1 MILSKRKHRKHKP
14 GSDNAGAEPGEVDRN
29 KISFAPMTDR
39 EIATLEDWAAQE
51 GWNPGLGDLDV
62 ARASDP
68 EAFVAI
74 RQGDV
79 LVGGGSIISY
89 DGKFGFMGLFILRPD
104 MRGQG
109 LGGRFWRWRR
119 DRLKSRLSADAA
131 IGMDGVY
138 DMTPFYER
146 GGFIA
151 AYRHLRMQ
159 GVARGSADA
168 GVVSDVGRLIDDI
181 LAFDKGRF
189 PAPREVFL
197 RNWLNRPGLHV
208 AGLYRGETLAGYG
221 VARPCRSGFKIGPLL
236 ATDVVTADRLL
247 GDLLSHIDGE
257 QVQIDMPETNRTA
270 SALAGKYGLE
280 EVFGCVRLYLGEQ
293 PKIYIEDVYAVT
305 SLEFG

>member
-1 MILSKRKHRKHKP
+1 
-14 GSDNAGAEPGEVDRN
+14 
-29 KISFAPMTDR
+29 
-39 EIATLEDWAAQE
+39 
-51 GWNPGLGDLDV
+51 
-62 ARASDP
+62 
-68 EAFVAI
+68 
-74 RQGDV
+74 
-79 LVGGGSIISY
+79 
-89 DGKFGFMGLFILRPD
+89 

-119 DRLKSRLSADAA
+119 DRLKSRLNADAA

-151 AYRHLRMQ
+151 AYRHVRMQ

-168 GVVSDVGRLIDDI
+168 SVVSDVTRLLDDI
-181 LAFDKGRF
+181 LAFDNGRF
-189 PAPREVFL
+189 PASREVFL
-197 RNWLNRPGLHV
+197 RNWLDRPGLHV
-208 AGLYRGETLAGYG
+208 AGLYRGEIFAGYG

-247 GDLLSHIDGE
+247 GDLLSRIDGE

>member
-1 MILSKRKHRKHKP
+1 MR
-14 GSDNAGAEPGEVDRN
+14 DA
-29 KISFAPMTDR
+29 

-74 RQGDV
+74 RQGET

-89 DGKFGFMGLFILRPD
+89 GDKFGFMGLFILRPD

-119 DRLKSRLSADAA
+119 DRLKARLDADAT

-138 DMTPFYER
+138 AMTSFYER
-146 GGFIA
+146 GGFTA
-151 AYRHLRMQ
+151 AYRHVRMQ
-159 GVARGSADA
+159 GVARGRADA
-168 GVVSDVGRLIDDI
+168 GVTSDMTRLIDDI
-181 LAFDKGRF
+181 LSFDNGRF
-189 PAPREVFL
+189 PAPREIFL
-197 RNWLNRPGLHV
+197 RNWLDRPGLHV
-208 AGLYRGETLAGYG
+208 AGLYRGETIVGYG
-221 VARPCRSGFKIGPLL
+221 VARPCRSGFKIGPLF

-247 GDLLSHIDGE
+247 GDLLARIDGA
-257 QVQIDMPETNRTA
+257 QVQIDMPETNRIA
-270 SALAGKYGLE
+270 LALAGKYGLE
-280 EVFGCVRLYLGEQ
+280 EVFGCVRLYYGDR
-293 PKIYIEDVYAVT
+293 PKIFIEDVYAVT